1 MKKIDLHELSK
12 LSESLSFIYIERAIV
27 ERDNNSLVIIREND
41 RVPLPVSSLTVL
53 MLGPGTTV
61 THAAMCVAARNGCTI
76 EWCGEQGVRFYAV
89 GTGETRGGERLL
101 KQAKYHQDAE
111 LHMKV
116 VRRMYKMRFP
126 KMSMDGMD
134 LNTLRGIEGVRV
146 REAYGT
152 LAKIY
157 NVRWFGR
164 DYDLCDMSMGSG
176 INQALSVGNSCIYGL
191 CHSAIV
197 SLGYSPALGFIHT
210 GRMLSFVYDI
220 ADLYKMDTVVP
231 AAFKVVGKGTSKDI
245 NRDVRIASREMFRDK
260 KLLKR
265 IAKDIQLLFDDKG
278 EKDLD
283 PATSLW
289 NGEKEIKGGKNFA
302 LGES

>member
-61 THAAMCVAARNGCTI
+61 THAAMCVAAQNGCTI

-89 GTGETRGGERLL
+89 GTGETRSAERLL
-101 KQAKYHQDAE
+101 KQAKYHQNAE

-116 VRRMYKMRFP
+116 VRRMYQMRFP
-126 KMSMDGMD
+126 KMSLDGMD

-146 REAYGT
+146 REAYAT

-231 AAFKVVGKGTSKDI
+231 AAFKVVGKGSSTDI
-245 NRDVRIASREMFRDK
+245 NRDVRIASREMFKDK

-265 IAKDIQLLFDDKG
+265 IAKDIEQLFDDKG

-283 PATSLW
+283 PATALW
-289 NGEKEIKGGKNFA
+289 DGESDIKGGKNFA
-302 LGES
+302 IGES